1 MTQIKIYSEVY
12 KYLNNGGKFRDGR
25 HVSTLSWMVS
35 ALLGSQT
42 VNLAQ
47 WGVFVRSRATQE
59 ASHQR
64 RWQRFLQNER
74 VVGENI
80 YVPLVLQGISGWKQK
95 RIYLALDTTVLWNKY
110 CLVSLAVI
118 TGGRAVP
125 FLWLTLEHS
134 SASVAWEKY
143 QPLLEK
149 ARQYLGDF
157 GDVMVLADRG
167 FANQD
172 LLEWLQSTL
181 WHWAI
186 RLPSDTQIQG
196 VRRLGFNY
204 SVKELYPKKR
214 EVVFYENV
222 GLWQKGLLKANL
234 ALASVSGAKENW
246 AIITD
251 EPLSLEIF
259 WQYGLRFRTE
269 HLFLDCKSG
278 VFQWES
284 SGIRS
289 VEGLG
294 RLYMVIAIAILFG
307 TLTGMAVE
315 HSGLRRQVDAHLR
328 RGLSY
333 LKIGVRWLRAVVHQ
347 SKPFVFCQKLLNIDP
362 LPCFASRKAEERY
375 YRAITFSLIQEFHS
389 SS

>member
-1 MTQIKIYSEVY
+1 MTQTKIYN
-12 KYLNNGGKFRDGR
+12 YLNSAGKLRDAR
-25 HVSTLSWMVS
+25 HASTLSWMVS

-47 WGVFVRSRATQE
+47 WGVFVQSRATQE

-64 RWQRFLQNER
+64 RWRRFVQNER
-74 VVGENI
+74 VEAENI
-80 YVPLVLQGISGWKQK
+80 YVPLVLQAISGWKKK
-95 RIYLALDTTVLWNKY
+95 RIYLVLDTTVLWNQF
-110 CLVSLAVI
+110 CLISLAMV

-125 FLWLTLEHS
+125 FLWLALEHS
-134 SASVAWEKY
+134 SASVAWGKY

-149 ARQYLGDF
+149 ARQYLQDF
-157 GDVMVLADRG
+157 EDVMLLADRG

-172 LLEWLQSTL
+172 LLGWLPSTA

-186 RLPSDTQIQG
+186 RLPSDTQIRG
-196 VRRLGFNY
+196 VRCRGFSY
-204 SVKELYPKKR
+204 AIEKLYPPKR
-214 EVVFYENV
+214 EAVFYEKV
-222 GLWQKGLLKANL
+222 SLWQEGSLKANL
-234 ALASVSGAKENW
+234 ALASVPGTQENW

-251 EPLSLEIF
+251 EPLSLEVF

-269 HLFLDCKSG
+269 HLFLDSKSG

-284 SGIRS
+284 SSIRS
-289 VEGLG
+289 AERLG
-294 RLYMVIAIAILFG
+294 CLYLVIAIAILFG

-315 HSGLRRQVDAHLR
+315 QRGMRRQVDAHLR

-362 LPCFASRKAEERY
+362 LPCFACRKAEERY
-375 YRAITFSLIQEFHS
+375 YRALAFSRIQEFHAS
-389 SS
+389 S

>member
-1 MTQIKIYSEVY
+1 
-12 KYLNNGGKFRDGR
+12 
-25 HVSTLSWMVS
+25 MVS
-35 ALLGSQT
+35 ALLGAQT

-47 WGVFVRSRATQE
+47 WGVFVQSRATQE

-64 RWQRFLQNER
+64 RWRRFVQNER

-80 YVPLVLQGISGWKQK
+80 YVPLVLQAISDWKKK
-95 RIYLALDTTVLWNKY
+95 RIYLVLDTTVLWNQY
-110 CLVSLAVI
+110 CLISLAIV

-125 FLWLTLEHS
+125 FLWLALEHS
-134 SASVAWEKY
+134 SASVAWRQY

-149 ARQYLGDF
+149 ARPYLQDF
-157 GDVMVLADRG
+157 EEVMLLADRG

-172 LLEWLQSTL
+172 LLGWL
-181 WHWAI
+181 
-186 RLPSDTQIQG
+186 
-196 VRRLGFNY
+196 
-204 SVKELYPKKR
+204 
-214 EVVFYENV
+214 
-222 GLWQKGLLKANL
+222 LWQEGTLKANL
-234 ALASVSGAKENW
+234 ALASVPGAKQNW

-259 WQYGLRFRTE
+259 GQYGLRFRTE
-269 HLFLDCKSG
+269 HLFGDSKSG

-289 VEGLG
+289 AERLG
-294 RLYMVIAIAILFG
+294 CLYLVIAIAILFG

-315 HSGLRRQVDAHLR
+315 RGEMRRQVDAHLRLR

-347 SKPFVFCQKLLNIDP
+347 SKPWVFCQKLLNINP
-362 LPCFASRKAEERY
+362 LPCFACRKAEERY
-375 YRAITFSLIQEFHS
+375 YQALAFSLIRQFQAS
-389 SS
+389 S

>member
-1 MTQIKIYSEVY
+1 MKIYSEVY
-12 KYLNNGGKFRDGR
+12 KYLNNAGKFRDVR

-35 ALLGSQT
+35 AVLGSQT

-125 FLWLTLEHS
+125 FLWLTLEHN

-149 ARQYLGDF
+149 ARQYLEDF
-157 GDVMVLADRG
+157 EDVMVLADRG

-172 LLEWLQSTL
+172 LLEWLQSTP

-328 RGLSY
+328 RGL
-333 LKIGVRWLRAVVHQ
+333 I
-347 SKPFVFCQKLLNIDP
+347 PFLYEDELNR
-362 LPCFASRKAEERY
+362 ASRN
-375 YRAITFSLIQEFHS
+375 ISQPVMD
-389 SS
+389 